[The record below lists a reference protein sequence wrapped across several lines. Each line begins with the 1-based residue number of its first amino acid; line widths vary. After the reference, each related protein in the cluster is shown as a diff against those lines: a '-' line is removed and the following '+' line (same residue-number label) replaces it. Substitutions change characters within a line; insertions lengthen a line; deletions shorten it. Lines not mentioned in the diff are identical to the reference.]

1 MSTASIVAVA
11 AKRYDG
17 TANQVAAD
25 PEIHSRSPDPLNP
38 GLSKGWYVCVAQVAR
53 TVREVGRQAD
63 FGHFIADD
71 GLQQRVDPLPIST
84 R

>member
-1 MSTASIVAVA
+1 MPTAFIVAVA
-11 AKRYDG
+11 AQGYDS

-25 PEIHSRSPDPLNP
+25 PQIHSRRLDPLNP

-53 TVREVGRQAD
+53 TVRKVGRQAD

-71 GLQQRVDPLPIST
+71 GLQQRVDPFSIST